1 MISVNFIILQQNQ
14 INEFFFIALK
24 ENNQSSVLPGP
35 EISALDVSNHI
46 SKERSNKTINESEK
60 RKKPQ
65 KPIECHLCKRTFT
78 DRPEYKNHL
87 KIHSKARHYECSI
100 CKKLIV
106 GRIPYM
112 KHLNDVHSDEN
123 GSMLRS
129 CKYCSKEFKKPSDLV
144 SIIKFF
150 NIFVL
155 FLFLFGR
162 NAEIN
167 TIFDFS

>member
-1 MISVNFIILQQNQ
+1 MFK
-14 INEFFFIALK
+14 ALK
-24 ENNQSSVLPGP
+24 ENNQSSVPVP

-46 SKERSNKTINESEK
+46 NKEGSNKMINESEK
-60 RKKPQ
+60 RKNPQ

-87 KIHSKARHYECSI
+87 KIHSKARRYECSI

-112 KHLNDVHSDEN
+112 KHLNDLHSDEN

-144 SIIKFF
+144 SIKNILLFF
-150 NIFVL
+150 LVL
-155 FLFLFGR
+155 FCTKCNFLNKKGNSIFGSS
-162 NAEIN
+162 EISAFYQL
-167 TIFDFS
+167 ID